1 MMKANNIIASI
12 SSLNIFLISGLKI
25 LIATSLIVPLS
36 LIFALCTCAI
46 EAAATGSLKSIIELY
61 VSLPKSF
68 FIISFA

>member
-25 LIATSLIVPLS
+25 LIATSLIVPSS

-46 EAAATGSLKSIIELY
+46 EAAATGSLKSIIEL
-61 VSLPKSF
+61 
-68 FIISFA
+68 